1 MSTYKQ
7 RAANLGNAHKS
18 TGPKTEQGKARSRMN
33 AVKHGLTGVRCVLIE
48 GEDPEEFEAL
58 CADLIAKYRPSTA
71 FGRELVVQLAVE
83 TWRLRRVGGL
93 EGRFVRACQEETRT
107 EVEASFDEAYYQP
120 LKDEADRRC
129 TESFK
134 NRPGTVSLDAILAA
148 KLDGT
153 YDSRFEKH
161 FEEVKAEAKE
171 RGCEPPNRELTAA
184 ELAETY
190 QVGAVNIFLDAEK
203 SDTLDKLSRYQ
214 TSVLNNMFRIL
225 RLLEAEQKLTRVI
238 DA

>member
-7 RAANLGNAHKS
+7 RAANRTNAHKS

-33 AVKHGLTGVRCVLIE
+33 AVKHGLTGARCVLIE
-48 GEDPEEFEAL
+48 GEDPEEFDAL
-58 CADLIAKYRPSTA
+58 CADLIAKYQPSTA
-71 FGRELVVQLAVE
+71 FGRELVIQLAVE

-93 EGRFVRACQEETRT
+93 EGRFLRACQEETRT
-107 EVEASFDEAYYQP
+107 EVEASFDEAYYEP
-120 LKDEADRRC
+120 LRNEAERRC

-134 NRPGTVSLDAILAA
+134 NRLDVILAA

-153 YDSRFEKH
+153 YDSRFEEY
-161 FEEVKAEAKE
+161 FAEVQAEAKE

-190 QVGAVNIFLDAEK
+190 QVGAVNIFLDAENGN
-203 SDTLDKLSRYQ
+203 TLDKLSRYQ
-214 TSVLNNMFRIL
+214 TTRLNHMFRIL